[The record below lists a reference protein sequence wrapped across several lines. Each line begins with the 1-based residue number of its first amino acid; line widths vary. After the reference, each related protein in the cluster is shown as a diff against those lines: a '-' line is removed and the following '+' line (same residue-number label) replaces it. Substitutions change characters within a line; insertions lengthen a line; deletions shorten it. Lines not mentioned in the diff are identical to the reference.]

1 MRMLRRVL
9 GLRLPFAAFTAVA
22 ALGMLGACSS
32 SSSDEPGVVDPP
44 PANPNA
50 RAGEV
55 HGADTWKDGTVLTG
69 NVTIA
74 KDGNVTIEPGAKV
87 TCADGAT
94 LHVQGTLRA
103 QAKANHAKITCTRW
117 AGLVVSAG
125 GLAELEGVDLENGL
139 VGIAT
144 APGAL
149 DSVYT
154 EGSLVNSLKP
164 FVVSKDS
171 KLTLAN
177 VKATTPAKLGAGE
190 SSQADVE
197 GVLVASRLDYDAQA
211 SEGISVRQGGQLDL
225 QDSTIHGSG
234 GADLV
239 SAYGAKKVKLSYSTF
254 KGSHC
259 GIHIEPS
266 ESFEIDH
273 VTSESTYGITIYGSG
288 AGPNTVKASNLTGA
302 AAWLDF
308 AGENGAITFENV
320 FTTGTEVLLGGPVP
334 PTITKASAPVPDAK
348 PR

>member
-1 MRMLRRVL
+1 MLRRVL
-9 GLRLPFAAFTAVA
+9 CLGFAVTA
-22 ALGMLGACSS
+22 LGACSS
-32 SSSDEPGVVDPP
+32 SSSDQPGDAP
-44 PANPNA
+44 NPTA

-69 NVTIA
+69 TVTIA
-74 KDGNVTIEPGAKV
+74 KDGNVTIEPGAKI
-87 TCADGAT
+87 TCAEGST
-94 LHVQGTLRA
+94 LYVQGTLRA
-103 QAKANHAKITCTRW
+103 KAKASHAKITCARW

-125 GLAELEGVDLENGL
+125 GLADLEGVDLENGL

-149 DSVYT
+149 DSIYAD
-154 EGSLVNSLKP
+154 GSLVNSLKP

-171 KLTLAN
+171 KLTLTN
-177 VKATTPAKLGAGE
+177 VKATTPAKLADGE
-190 SSQADVE
+190 ASQADVE

-211 SEGISVRQGGQLDL
+211 SEGISVRKGGDLDL
-225 QDSTIHGSG
+225 QDSTIHGQG

-239 SAYGAKKVKLSYSTF
+239 SAYGAKKVKLAYSTF
-254 KGSHC
+254 NGSHC

-288 AGPNTVKASNLTGA
+288 AGPNTVKDSNLTGA

-308 AGENGAITFENV
+308 AGENGAITFDGV
-320 FTTGTEVLLGGPVP
+320 FTTGTEVLLGGPIP
-334 PTITKASAPVPDAK
+334 PTIKKAPAPIANAK